1 MTSLYKL
8 WALLLIACTFSG
20 AALAQSN
27 NKAPLPFS
35 PYRAVNGFIFVSGQ
49 IGVEPQSGK
58 LVTGSFADEVKQT
71 MANIQAVLQ
80 QAKVDFS
87 NVVSVTVYLKDI
99 SQFAAFNK
107 VYTEYFQ
114 PPLPTRTCVAVKEL
128 VLGANVEITVTA
140 AVSDKE
146 P

>member
-1 MTSLYKL
+1 MFSLCKWL
-8 WALLLIACTFSG
+8 AVVIACFVSATV
-20 AALAQSN
+20 LAQSG
-27 NKAPLPFS
+27 KEAQLPFS

-58 LVTGSFADEVKQT
+58 LVTSSFADEVKQT

-80 QAKVDFS
+80 QARVDFS

-99 SQFAAFNK
+99 SQFAAFNQ
-107 VYTEYFQ
+107 VYVQYFQ
-114 PPLPTRTCVAVKEL
+114 PPLPSRTCVAVKEL
-128 VLGANVEITVTA
+128 VKGANVEITVTA
-140 AVSDKE
+140 AVSNNE

>member
-1 MTSLYKL
+1 MTSLCKL
-8 WALLLIACTFSG
+8 WAVLIACTIS
-20 AALAQSN
+20 ATALAQSN
-27 NKAPLPFS
+27 KDAQLPFS
-35 PYRAVNGFIFVSGQ
+35 PYRAVNGFIFVSGLL
-49 IGVEPQSGK
+49 GVEPQSGK
-58 LVTGSFADEVKQT
+58 MVTSSFADEVKQT

-107 VYTEYFQ
+107 VYTQYFQ
-114 PPLPTRTCVAVKEL
+114 APLPTRTCVAVKEL

-140 AVSDKE
+140 AVSNKE